1 MKDLYIEDKKFNW
14 PEGWADF
21 DHKVKIQIAKFST
34 GLLSFHGAEKLII
47 YREIIRIILE
57 NAWQKDYGKFRKW
70 WNGLKISIE
79 QFESLKADLEWVAE
93 KPTERPF
100 EHFEHKGVKYYILP
114 ERFENVS
121 CAEWVES
128 IIDFMELSS
137 GEAVE
142 NTVMLLIS
150 NFSRPERADL
160 KEFKASESWNGDV
173 REVYN
178 RQKAIERAA
187 VLSDLDPGIV
197 IQLLWWYES
206 QISQFF
212 EEFSDLFTGGNG
224 SPRYSDGRGY
234 LMLLKNV
241 AKAGYVGNFDQVC
254 NAPVLNVFGMLLDEK
269 YDSDE
274 LNKKLKRNESSY

>member
-1 MKDLYIEDKKFNW
+1 MKDLYIEDKKFDW
-14 PEGWADF
+14 PEDWADL
-21 DHKVKIQIAKFST
+21 DQKVKIQIAKYST

-57 NAWQKDYGKFRKW
+57 NTWQKDYGKFRKW
-70 WNGLKISIE
+70 WKELKISIE
-79 QFESLKADLEWVAE
+79 QFESLKTDLEWISE
-93 KPTERPF
+93 KPVEKPF
-100 EHFEHKGVKYYILP
+100 EYFEHKGVKYYILP

-137 GEAVE
+137 SDAIG
-142 NTVMLLIS
+142 NSVMLLIS
-150 NFSRPERADL
+150 NFCRPKRIDL
-160 KEFKASESWNGDV
+160 QAFRESEHWNGDV

-187 VLSDLDPGIV
+187 VLSDLDSGIV
-197 IQLLWWYES
+197 IQLLWWYEA
-206 QISQFF
+206 QISLFF
-212 EEFSDLFTGGNG
+212 EEFRDVFTGASGA
-224 SPRYSDGRGY
+224 PRYSDGRGY

-269 YDSDE
+269 YDADE
-274 LNKKLKRNESSY
+274 LNKKLQRK